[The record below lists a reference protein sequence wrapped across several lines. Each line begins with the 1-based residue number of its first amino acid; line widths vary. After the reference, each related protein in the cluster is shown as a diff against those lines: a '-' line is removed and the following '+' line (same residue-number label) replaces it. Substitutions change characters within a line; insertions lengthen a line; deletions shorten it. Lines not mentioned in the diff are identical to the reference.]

1 MTGVSRKT
9 SARIHYPASK
19 FKFIKRTLK
28 QIHMKNINNQT
39 NILMNEPTQKAVK
52 MTGAEAVMQ
61 SLINEGVDIL
71 FGYPG
76 GAIMPVYDALYS
88 VKDKLN
94 HILVRHEQGA
104 VHAAQGYA
112 RATGKVGTCLV
123 TSGPAATNAVTGIAD
138 AKIDSTPLV
147 VISGQVG
154 SALLGT
160 DAFQETDVVG
170 ITQPITKWNYQITRP
185 DEIPWAIARAYF
197 IARSGRPGPV
207 LLDITK
213 DAQFGSLEYVY
224 KPINYIRSY
233 TPYPTVDPLQI
244 EEASKLI
251 NLSKKPLA
259 LIGQGVVI
267 AGAEKEL
274 NEFLE
279 KTGIPAAM
287 TLLGLS
293 AVPSDHRLNVGGLG
307 MHGNYGPNI
316 KTNECDLIIAIG
328 MRFDDRITAD
338 TSRYA
343 TNAKIIHL
351 EIDPAEINKI
361 IHADAPVLGNVKET
375 LPMLTARVSQNDH
388 SAWLEEFRACYRVEY
403 ERLIESELFP
413 IKPELTMAEVVRMV
427 SEAFND
433 DAIMVTDVGQHQMV
447 AWRYFKFRQ
456 TRSVITSGGLGTM
469 GFGLPAAIGA
479 KLGRPDRPVV
489 LFVGDGGFQMT
500 IQELGTI
507 YQSKV
512 PVKIVLLN
520 NNFLGMVRQWQELF
534 FAQRYSM
541 TELINPDFQTIAKG
555 YHLPSLKITERK
567 DLSAAIKEMAEA
579 EGPFLLE
586 VVVEKEGNVFPMVPA
601 GMSVEDVRLE

>member
-1 MTGVSRKT
+1 ME
-9 SARIHYPASK
+9 
-19 FKFIKRTLK
+19 
-28 QIHMKNINNQT
+28 NQT
-39 NILMNEPTQKAVK
+39 NVLMKEPISKPVR

-88 VKDKLN
+88 VQDKLN

-112 RATGKVGTCLV
+112 RATGKVGTCIV

-138 AKIDSTPLV
+138 AQIDSTPLV

-154 SALLGT
+154 STLLGT

-170 ITQPITKWNYQITRP
+170 ITQPVTKWNYQITKAE
-185 DEIPWAIARAYF
+185 EIPWAMARAFF

-213 DAQFGSLEYVY
+213 DAQFGSLDYLY
-224 KPINYIRSY
+224 KPMTSIRSY
-233 TPYPTVDPLQI
+233 TPYPFVEPSQV
-244 EEASKLI
+244 EEASRLV

-259 LIGQGVVI
+259 LIGQGVVL

-274 NEFLE
+274 VEFLE

-293 AVPSDHRLNVGGLG
+293 ALPSDHRLNVGGLG

-316 KTNECDLIIAIG
+316 LTNECDLIIAIG

-338 TSRYA
+338 TKRYA
-343 TNAKIIHL
+343 TKAKVIHL

-361 IHADAPVLGNVKET
+361 IHADAPVLGNVKES
-375 LPMLTARVSQNDH
+375 LPMLTAKVSKNDH
-388 SAWLEEFRACYRVEY
+388 SSWLGEFRACYRIEY
-403 ERLIESELFP
+403 ERLIERELYP
-413 IKPELTMAEVVRMV
+413 EKPEITMGEVVRRA
-427 SEAFND
+427 SEAFNH

-456 TRSVITSGGLGTM
+456 TRSCITSGGLGTM

-479 KLGRPDRPVV
+479 KLGRPDRQVC

-534 FAQRYSM
+534 FDQRYSM
-541 TELINPDFQTIAKG
+541 TKLINPDFQTISRG
-555 YHLPSLKITERK
+555 YHIPSVKVTERENL
-567 DLSAAIKEMAEA
+567 DDAIKQMVEA
-579 EGPFLLE
+579 EGAFLLE
-586 VVVEKEGNVFPMVPA
+586 VVVETEGNVFPMVPA